1 LSLRRLE
8 SLWNSTINNAI
19 LNIMMPEQEH
29 RGQDPISLEEVI
41 SNAKEIMLRDGQHVP
56 TLIMEA
62 GNNLIVGQIPYMPA
76 THEKRMDLM
85 QFLGESAAE
94 SGRVNQL
101 RQVFMVS
108 EGWMSMA
115 KENKQAEFR
124 PSQDPERKEVLIISS
139 IQIKEHNKQLKLFEI
154 LRDSDEQVVDLKE
167 IIPDQGKKEDLVEIP
182 LLDAF
187 VQGFQLAFRTK
198 FN

>member
-1 LSLRRLE
+1 
-8 SLWNSTINNAI
+8 
-19 LNIMMPEQEH
+19 
-29 RGQDPISLEEVI
+29 
-41 SNAKEIMLRDGQHVP
+41 
-56 TLIMEA
+56 MEA
-62 GNNLIVGQIPYMPA
+62 DNNLSVGQIPYMPA
-76 THEKRMDLM
+76 THGERMELM
-85 QFLGESAAE
+85 HFLGESAAE

-115 KENKQAEFR
+115 KENKQAELR
-124 PSQDPERKEVLIISS
+124 PSQDPDRKEVLIISS
-139 IQIKEHNKQLKLFEI
+139 IQIRERKKQLKLFEI
-154 LRDSDEQVVDLKE
+154 LRDRDEQVVDLIE
-167 IIPDQGKKEDLVEIP
+167 ILPDQGEKEDSVEIP

>member
-1 LSLRRLE
+1 
-8 SLWNSTINNAI
+8 
-19 LNIMMPEQEH
+19 MMPEQEH
-29 RGQDPISLEEVI
+29 PEQEPIGFEEVL
-41 SNAKEIMLRDGQHVP
+41 SNAKEIMLRDGYHVQ
-56 TLIMEA
+56 TLIMET
-62 GNNLIVGQIPYMPA
+62 GNNLVVAPIPYMPA
-76 THEKRMDLM
+76 THGERRGLM
-85 QFLGESAAE
+85 RFLGESAAE

-115 KENKQAEFR
+115 KEHKPSEFR
-124 PSQDPERKEVLIISS
+124 PSQDPDRKEVLIISS

-154 LRDSDEQVVDLKE
+154 LRDSNEQVVDLKE
-167 IIPDQGKKEDLVEIP
+167 IIPDQGKKEGSVEVP

-187 VQGFQLAFRTK
+187 VQGFQLTFRTK